1 MSHVDGPPG
10 YEPADMGS
18 VRPEDLD
25 GVPAPG
31 ALGIKEKR
39 TWKTWQLVGAVV
51 IAVLVGMLINYR
63 TVGASASGGSGTS
76 GGGDYTPP
84 PPAGATGTTV
94 PPGGSSAGTT
104 APPGSTSTSTS
115 TGGTTTTT
123 KGRGSK
129 AATTTTTT
137 SSTSGSSATT
147 TTTAPARLLL
157 GPTQSEGNWSSP
169 AFTITASGWN
179 IGWAFQCTPAPTA
192 GTSFQVFVTPAGS
205 APGSAAAISE
215 TGGSGQAVTAQT
227 SLGKQTLV
235 VEAPANCAWAVK
247 VTGS

>member
-10 YEPADMGS
+10 YEPADMGF
-18 VRPEDLD
+18 VRPEELD
-25 GVPAPG
+25 GVPVPG

-39 TWKTWQLVGAVV
+39 TWKTWQLVGGMV

-76 GGGDYTPP
+76 GGGSYTPP
-84 PPAGATGTTV
+84 PPAGATSTTV
-94 PPGGSSAGTT
+94 PPGGSSTSTT
-104 APPGSTSTSTS
+104 APPGSTGTSTS
-115 TGGTTTTT
+115 TAGTTTT

-129 AATTTTTT
+129 ATTTTTT

-157 GPTQSEGNWSSP
+157 GPTQSEGNWTSP
-169 AFTITASGWN
+169 AFTITATGWN

>member
-63 TVGASASGGSGTS
+63 TVGASASGGSSGTT
-76 GGGDYTPP
+76 GGGSYTPP
-84 PPAGATGTTV
+84 PPAGATSTTV

-115 TGGTTTTT
+115 TGGTTHHHHQ
-123 KGRGSK
+123 GQGFQGHHDNHRHD
-129 AATTTTTT
+129 
-137 SSTSGSSATT
+137 
-147 TTTAPARLLL
+147 LIDLWII
-157 GPTQSEGNWSSP
+157 GN
-169 AFTITASGWN
+169 N
-179 IGWAFQCTPAPTA
+179 DDNC
-192 GTSFQVFVTPAGS
+192 
-205 APGSAAAISE
+205 PGSLVAWTNPVRGQLDQSGFHDHGVGLEHRVGIPMHPCSHGGDFVPGVRHPCGFCAGQCCGNKRNRRI
-215 TGGSGQAVTAQT
+215 GSGCH
-227 SLGKQTLV
+227 GPD
-235 VEAPANCAWAVK
+235 EPR
-247 VTGS
+247 